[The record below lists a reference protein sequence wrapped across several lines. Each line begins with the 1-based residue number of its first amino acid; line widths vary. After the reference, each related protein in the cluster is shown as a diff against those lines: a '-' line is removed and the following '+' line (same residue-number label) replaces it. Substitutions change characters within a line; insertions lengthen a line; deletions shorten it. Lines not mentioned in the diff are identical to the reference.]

1 MAKKSGST
9 PAVKALLAAG
19 VDFTLHPYAHGD
31 GETNFGDEVV
41 RKLGVE
47 PGRVFKTLVADLG
60 GELVVGIVP
69 VPRHLDLKALAG
81 AFGAKKAALATPDEA
96 ARSTGYVLGG
106 ISPIGQRTPL
116 RTVLDD
122 SADAFATI
130 FVSAGKRG
138 LQVELSAADLR
149 TISGATCAAIATG

>member
-1 MAKKSGST
+1 MAKQSGST
-9 PAVKALLAAG
+9 PAVRALLAAG
-19 VDFTLHPYAHGD
+19 ADFTLHPYEHSD

-41 RKLGVE
+41 RRLEVDGE
-47 PGRVFKTLVADLG
+47 RVFKTLVADLS

-81 AFGAKKAALATPDEA
+81 ALGAKKAALASPDEA

-116 RTVLDD
+116 RTVLDA
-122 SADAFATI
+122 SADGLDTI

-138 LQVELSAADLR
+138 LQVELSPADLR
-149 TISGATCAAIATG
+149 SLTGAISARIATP

>member
-1 MAKKSGST
+1 MAKKTGST

-19 VDFTLHPYAHGD
+19 ADFTLHPYEHDD

-41 RKLGVE
+41 RLLDVDAE
-47 PGRVFKTLVADLG
+47 RVFKTLVADLG
-60 GELVVGIVP
+60 HELVVGIVP

-81 AFGAKKAALATPDEA
+81 ALGAKKAALAAPDQA
-96 ARSTGYVLGG
+96 VRSSGYVLGG

-116 RTVLDD
+116 RTVLDT
-122 SADAFATI
+122 SADLFDTI

-149 TISGATCAAIATG
+149 TLTGAISADIAPQ